1 MFSLPTRHILKLG
14 QDHLVSL
21 FDAQGTPLA
30 SLFDLQGPLLFSVVC
45 LKGLL
50 HPKMKILSLITYPP
64 CCYKPKKALLIFG
77 TQFKILS

>member
-14 QDHLVSL
+14 QDHLASL
-21 FDAQGTPLA
+21 FDTQGTPLA

-50 HPKMKILSLITYPP
+50 HPINHLP
-64 CCYKPKKALLIFG
+64 CCYKPIKALLIFG
-77 TQFKILS
+77 IQFKILS